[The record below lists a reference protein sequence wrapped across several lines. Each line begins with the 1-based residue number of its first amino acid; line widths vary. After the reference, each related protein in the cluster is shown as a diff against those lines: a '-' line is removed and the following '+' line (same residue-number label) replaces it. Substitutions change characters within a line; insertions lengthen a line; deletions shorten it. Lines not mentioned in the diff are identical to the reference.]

1 MILDLTLRWKTNADN
16 QDKLVNKEK
25 KSIYEPTVPFFKEKY
40 QINNWKV
47 HGLWFGAHG
56 STSRLLRDFF
66 KNEAL
71 ELRELKEM
79 CLAVMRN
86 TLNIIHK
93 HLYS

>member
-1 MILDLTLRWKTNADN
+1 MSQLSLSS
-16 QDKLVNKEK
+16 K
-25 KSIYEPTVPFFKEKY
+25 K
-40 QINNWKV
+40 NWKV
-47 HGLWFGAHG
+47 HGLCFGAHG
-56 STSRLLRDFF
+56 STSHLLRDFF
-66 KNEAL
+66 KNKAL